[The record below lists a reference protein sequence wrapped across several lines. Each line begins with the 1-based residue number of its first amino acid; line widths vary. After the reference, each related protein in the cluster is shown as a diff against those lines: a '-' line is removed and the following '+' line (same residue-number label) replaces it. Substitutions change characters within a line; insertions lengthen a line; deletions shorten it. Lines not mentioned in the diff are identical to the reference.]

1 MGIESQIG
9 LAVVHC
15 SVTKGLGRVAPL
27 PLPPAACSSRP
38 GKACVGTQKVGA
50 LAQDLG
56 RIQVKLKPV
65 VARIALLL
73 QYLCVDEGYE
83 WWLKTDGEEG

>member
-1 MGIESQIG
+1 
-9 LAVVHC
+9 
-15 SVTKGLGRVAPL
+15 
-27 PLPPAACSSRP
+27 
-38 GKACVGTQKVGA
+38 VGTQKVGA
-50 LAQDLG
+50 SAQDLG

-83 WWLKTDGEEG
+83 WWLKTDGEE